1 MTKIIAELCQ
11 NHNGDI
17 KILQEMVHAA
27 AESGADFAK
36 IQSIDSTEL
45 THRSRFDE
53 GLVEGGKI
61 KVIKRPFKA
70 ELERLSKLDLS
81 EKQHQLFIEYC
92 KKYKIKPMTTIFSLS
107 KIDMVEKLGF
117 KTVKVA
123 SFDCASHRLI
133 KEISERSFQHIV
145 VSTGAT
151 FNEEIK
157 KTNKILKH
165 AYKKHTLLH
174 CVSIYPTGIEDAN
187 LSRINYL
194 KRISKNV
201 GLSDH
206 SNPEISKNLI
216 PAVGLYV
223 GVDLIEKHFTILAKD
238 KTKDGP
244 VSANPTQLKELTNL
258 AKANEKKLKSYID
271 ELVDDYEILLG
282 MENRDMTMTELL
294 NRDYYQGRFASKD
307 KKGNYVFNWSE
318 DKL

>member
-1 MTKIIAELCQ
+1 MCL
-11 NHNGDI
+11 
-17 KILQEMVHAA
+17 
-27 AESGADFAK
+27 
-36 IQSIDSTEL
+36 
-45 THRSRFDE
+45 
-53 GLVEGGKI
+53 
-61 KVIKRPFKA
+61 
-70 ELERLSKLDLS
+70 
-81 EKQHQLFIEYC
+81 
-92 KKYKIKPMTTIFSLS
+92 
-107 KIDMVEKLGF
+107 
-117 KTVKVA
+117 
-123 SFDCASHRLI
+123 
-133 KEISERSFQHIV
+133 
-145 VSTGAT
+145 GAT

-157 KTNKILKH
+157 TAHILKH

-258 AKANEKKLKSYID
+258 AKANEK
-271 ELVDDYEILLG
+271 
-282 MENRDMTMTELL
+282 N
-294 NRDYYQGRFASKD
+294 
-307 KKGNYVFNWSE
+307 
-318 DKL
+318 